1 MNTTVLNS
9 LIKTYD
15 IFDVERALVLRFSQ
29 LNHIS
34 LRSSRFLTEYIGA
47 FSPSADLEAAIFRLH
62 DFSLEDLA
70 VELELLIPEEDR
82 ILNGAFFTP
91 AYIVDYIIEN
101 IAPGE
106 NETLA
111 DISCGCGSFLLGAIR
126 YYRKKYGRS
135 VSTILAENLYGADIL
150 DYNVRRAKVLICLYA
165 LKNGETIE
173 ESQINLICCDSLKH
187 KWPRKF
193 DCIVGNPP
201 YVKFQD
207 LTDERREYLSANWT
221 TTSFGTFNLYFAF
234 FELGHRLLSE
244 NGRLGYITPNNY
256 FTSLSGESLR
266 TYFQKHRCISR
277 IVDFNATKVFD
288 VRTYT
293 AITFINKA
301 ENGAI
306 GYGRIE
312 EGQNPCEFLSSVAF
326 SENAYD
332 DLNKKKWRLLCGEER
347 YNINRIE
354 SVGKPIGDL
363 FNICVGIATLKD
375 DVYSFFPTESD
386 DRYFC
391 FERDGRKWRAEKE
404 LTRSTVK
411 ISDMKCQDDVENNRR
426 HFIFPYKRVGGK
438 MVAVSEQEMR
448 TAFPC
453 CYEYFNHVRE
463 ILAARG
469 KGKHVYTP
477 FYSYGRTQGL
487 NRRGVKLY
495 TPTFSK
501 TPRFLIDLDE
511 DSLFTNGYGIFFREP
526 SDNSIDAGPVSNIEN
541 LDIIQKILNSEIM
554 NYYIGATSVAIQGGY
569 PCYQKNFIEKFTIP
583 DLDEQQ
589 IERIRAISDP
599 DELNVYLETIYQVN
613 LPAPNLCS

>member
-1 MNTTVLNS
+1 MDATILNN
-9 LIKTYD
+9 LIRTYD

-29 LNHIS
+29 QNHIS
-34 LRSSRFLTEYIGA
+34 LQASRFLSEYVGG
-47 FSPSADLEAAIFRLH
+47 FSPSAGLESAVAALR

-70 VELELLIPEEDR
+70 VGLELLIPEEDR

-91 AYIVDYIIEN
+91 AYIVDYIIDN

-106 NETLA
+106 TETVA
-111 DISCGCGSFLLGAIR
+111 DISCGCGSFLLGVIR
-126 YYRKKYGRS
+126 YYRKKYGR
-135 VSTILAENLYGADIL
+135 TISAVLSENLYGADIL
-150 DYNVRRAKVLICLYA
+150 EYNMRRAKILICLYA
-165 LKNGETIE
+165 LSCGETVD
-173 ESQINLICCDSLKH
+173 ESQIGLICCDSLKH

-207 LTDERREYLSANWT
+207 LTDERREYLSANWS

-234 FELGHRLLSE
+234 FEIGHRLLSE
-244 NGRLGYITPNNY
+244 KGRLGYITPNNY

-266 TYFQKHRCISR
+266 AYFQKHRCIYG
-277 IVDFNATKVFD
+277 IVDFGATKVFD
-288 VRTYT
+288 VQTYT
-293 AITFINKA
+293 AITFMSRA
-301 ENGAI
+301 ENEAI
-306 GYGRIE
+306 GYGRIKS
-312 EGQNPCEFLSSVAF
+312 GQNPCGFLSSVSF
-326 SENAYD
+326 SANAYD
-332 DLNKKKWRLLCGEER
+332 VLNTKKWRLLCGEER
-347 YNINRIE
+347 HNINQIE

-375 DVYSFFPTESD
+375 NVYSFFPTGAD
-386 DRYFC
+386 DTYFY
-391 FERDGRKWRAEKE
+391 FERDGRQWRVEKTM
-404 LTRSTVK
+404 TRPTVK

-426 HFIFPYKRVGGK
+426 HFIFPYKRINGR
-438 MVAVSEQEMR
+438 MTAVSEDEMR
-448 TAFPC
+448 KNFPS
-453 CYEYFNHVRE
+453 CYEYFDYVRE
-463 ILAARG
+463 ILAGRG
-469 KGKHVYTP
+469 KGKHVYKP

-501 TPRFLIDLDE
+501 TPRFLIDFDE
-511 DSLFTNGYGIFFREP
+511 DSLFTNGYGIFFKDRSGSLFETDP
-526 SDNSIDAGPVSNIEN
+526 ISDVGN

-554 NYYIGATSVAIQGGY
+554 NYYIGATSVAIEGGY

-583 DLDEQQ
+583 DLDERQ